1 MEEYL
6 QTEWP
11 HLQVY
16 LNSITEQ
23 FSTFNISGPKT
34 REIMMKVFPDI
45 DFSNDAFPFMTFK
58 NFDYKETKIRIMR
71 ASFTGELGYEIYIPP
86 KFGLELWEE
95 IFSCGKEFNLIPYG
109 TETMHLL
116 RAEKGYIVIGQ
127 ETDGTVTPID
137 LNYNWMIGKNKK
149 DFIGKRSL
157 SRPDTS
163 REDRKQLVGL
173 LPINKKDIIEEGQH
187 IVELNELPKK
197 ITNPIKYLG
206 HVSSGY
212 HSPNLNHSIG
222 LAMIKGGK
230 NLLGQKFFV
239 TVTGKTKNIPVEIV
253 NPVFI
258 DPENKRLTS

>member
-1 MEEYL
+1 M
-6 QTEWP
+6 
-11 HLQVY
+11 
-16 LNSITEQ
+16 
-23 FSTFNISGPKT
+23 
-34 REIMMKVFPDI
+34 
-45 DFSNDAFPFMTFK
+45 
-58 NFDYKETKIRIMR
+58 YKRQ
-71 ASFTGELGYEIYIPP
+71 
-86 KFGLELWEE
+86 
-95 IFSCGKEFNLIPYG
+95 
-109 TETMHLL
+109 HLL

-173 LPINKKDIIEEGQH
+173 SPINKKDIIEEGQH

-212 HSPNLNHSIG
+212 HSPNLNHSLG

-239 TVTGKTKNIPVEIV
+239 TATGKTKNIPVEIV